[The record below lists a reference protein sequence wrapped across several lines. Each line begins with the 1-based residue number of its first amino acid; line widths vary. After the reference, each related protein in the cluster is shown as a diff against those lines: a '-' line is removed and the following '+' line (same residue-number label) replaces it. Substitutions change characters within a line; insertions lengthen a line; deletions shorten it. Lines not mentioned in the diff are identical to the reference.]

1 MPIYEYI
8 CNPCNKRVSL
18 FFRSYDEASRNTAI
32 CPDCDNKDLRRLIS
46 VSSIS
51 GGQKSTSQQKISPNN
66 PHLLAQKM
74 RSSMRKSGK
83 DYGNEFNEVVHR
95 LEKGENPNSIEK
107 SLRKRSGED
116 KHMCP
121 DGHVH

>member
-1 MPIYEYI
+1 MQEQNFFTCFEEAVTEYGAQ
-8 CNPCNKRVSL
+8 V
-18 FFRSYDEASRNTAI
+18 NTYNI
-32 CPDCDNKDLRRLIS
+32 RDNMLNLYGS
-46 VSSIS
+46 ETGSNL
-51 GGQKSTSQQKISPNN
+51 TQQKISSNN

-95 LEKGENPNSIEK
+95 LEKGENPNLIER